1 MLRSWLS
8 FSILAILSFLSDG
21 LRADGPEFRGPAAQG
36 HSTES
41 NLPTEWTSTKNVT
54 WKQPIPGKGWSSPA
68 VVANS
73 VYLTTAVAAADGSS
87 LSLQALCL
95 DSETGALKWTT
106 ELFVVDTSKR
116 LQIHGKNSHASPSP
130 VVGQNRLF
138 VHFGSQGTACLDLN
152 GRVLWKNSGIRYEP
166 VHGGGGSPLLVDDL
180 LIFSCDGASDPFL
193 VALNTR
199 DGSVQWRVKRTTDA
213 QRTFSFATPLLI
225 EVNGQ
230 RQIISP
236 GSNMLGAYHP
246 ETGRE
251 LWKLRFDG
259 YSVIPRPVFGLGL
272 LFIGTGYDR
281 PSVLAVRP
289 DGAGDVTATHLAWT
303 VQRGAQNTPSL
314 LLVGEE
320 LYMLSDSGMASC
332 LEARTGKTHWQ
343 ERIGGNCSASP
354 IFADGKIYFQNEEG
368 LGVVIRPGKVFDK
381 VASNPLNERTLASY
395 AVSQGALFIRGEQHL
410 FRIGTDGSK

>member
-1 MLRSWLS
+1 M
-8 FSILAILSFLSDG
+8 AILSFLSNE
-21 LRADGPEFRGPAAQG
+21 LRADWPEFRGPTAQG

-41 NLPTEWTSTKNVT
+41 NLPSEWTSTKNVT
-54 WKQPIPGKGWSSPA
+54 WKRPIPGKGWSSPA

-73 VYLTTAVAAADGSS
+73 VYLTTAVPAADGSS
-87 LSLQALCL
+87 LSLQALCF
-95 DSETGALKWTT
+95 DSGTGTLKWTT

-138 VHFGSQGTACLDLN
+138 VHFGNQGTACLDIN
-152 GRVLWKNSGIRYEP
+152 GRVIWKNSEIRYEP
-166 VHGGGGSPLLVDDL
+166 VHGGGGSPLLIDDL

-193 VALNTR
+193 IALNTR
-199 DGSVQWRVKRTTDA
+199 DGSVRWRVKRTTDA
-213 QRTFSFATPLLI
+213 QKTFSFATPLLI

-236 GSNMLGAYHP
+236 ASNMLGAYNP
-246 ETGRE
+246 ENGQE
-251 LWKLRFDG
+251 LWKLRFEG

-303 VQRGAQNTPSL
+303 VQRGAPNTPSL

-332 LEARTGKTHWQ
+332 IDARTGKAHWQ

-354 IFADGKIYFQNEEG
+354 IFADAKN
-368 LGVVIRPGKVFDK
+368 
-381 VASNPLNERTLASY
+381 LAEY
-395 AVSQGALFIRGEQHL
+395 LEQCRQEL
-410 FRIGTDGSK
+410 